1 MALFASFIS
10 DFWNDQ
16 LVEHGRQYLFLVFAG
31 LLLSFGFIR
40 LSTRLMRSPAVPW
53 WPGSVVSD
61 SGVHVHHLVFGI
73 FTMMIAGIT
82 SFTLH
87 NVGFWYDLSAL
98 AFGVGIGLTIDEF
111 ALWVYLDDVYWSKEG
126 RSSIDAALIAFAAIG
141 LLILGVRPFEIDRDS
156 IADLIATIV
165 LTTLVLLTLF
175 VSFLKRRIV
184 PGITGVVIWPVA
196 IYTTC
201 RLGKPDSW
209 WAKRFY
215 NLRNPDKQTRSEQR
229 FREDS
234 RTERFKHKLRDLIG
248 GEPEE
253 VYNARIAERAAAKQK
268 G

>member
-1 MALFASFIS
+1 MALCPSFIS

-16 LVEHGRQYLFLVFAG
+16 LVEHGRQYLFLAFVGFFVSFA
-31 LLLSFGFIR
+31 FIR

-98 AFGVGIGLTIDEF
+98 AFGVGMGLTIDEF

-126 RSSIDAALIAFAAIG
+126 RSSIDATLIAFALIG
-141 LLILGVRPFEIDRDS
+141 LLILGIRPFEVDRDS
-156 IADLIATIV
+156 IADLLATIV
-165 LTTLVLLTLF
+165 VTTVVASTLV

-184 PGITGVVIWPVA
+184 PGITGLVIWPVA

-215 NLRNPDKQTRSEQR
+215 DARNPDKQARSEQR
-229 FREDS
+229 FGDHR
-234 RTERFKHKLRDLIG
+234 RTERFKQELRDLVG
-248 GEPEE
+248 GEPED